1 VSSGGK
7 SMAVTADVGHHYVL
21 MVETPK
27 IEFVYDMDSKMAVQ
41 TRLKVWDMLS
51 TDKIPF
57 VAFHFPWPG
66 LGNLAKTGPDTYRFF
81 QTAVSTL

>member
-1 VSSGGK
+1 
-7 SMAVTADVGHHYVL
+7 

-27 IEFVYDMDSKMAVQ
+27 IEFVYDMDSKMAVA

-57 VAFHFPWPG
+57 IGFHFPWPG
-66 LGNLAKTGPDTYRFF
+66 LGNIGKTGNESYRYFA
-81 QTAVSTL
+81 TPINT